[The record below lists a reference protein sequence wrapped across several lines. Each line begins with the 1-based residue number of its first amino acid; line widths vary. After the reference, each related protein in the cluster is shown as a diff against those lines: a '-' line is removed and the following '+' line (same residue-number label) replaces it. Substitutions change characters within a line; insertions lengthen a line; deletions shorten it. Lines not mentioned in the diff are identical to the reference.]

1 MNNSPPRLGEIKN
14 IFHCKRKVVI
24 WDFRGLGQN
33 TVSNGR
39 TALISVTVFLF
50 LFSSEM
56 GGGGSLKKRVHVNA
70 TLNVEVISFSFYDRA
85 EFIGHDL
92 TFIS

>member
-14 IFHCKRKVVI
+14 IFHCKRRVVVI

-33 TVSNGR
+33 TVPNGR
-39 TALISVTVFLF
+39 TALILETVFF
-50 LFSSEM
+50 PPSEM

-70 TLNVEVISFSFYDRA
+70 TLSVEVISFSFYDRA
-85 EFIGHDL
+85 EFI
-92 TFIS
+92 

>member
-1 MNNSPPRLGEIKN
+1 MNNSPPRLREIKN
-14 IFHCKRKVVI
+14 IFHCKRKVVVI

-33 TVSNGR
+33 TVPNGR
-39 TALISVTVFLF
+39 TALILVTIFF
-50 LFSSEM
+50 FFPSEM

-85 EFIGHDL
+85 EFI
-92 TFIS
+92 